1 MRNPESA
8 AAPKAISPEKK
19 SARRR
24 WQKRIL
30 KRFSGVAPV
39 LVSALVWVV
48 SWTLRQTLVNEDQL
62 FGRWARGERVIV
74 AFWHNRL
81 FMMPVAAAGQQICIM
96 NSEHRDGEIATR
108 AFERWGIR
116 SVKGSSTRGGARG
129 FLQLVNAFRAGYSLA
144 VVPDGPRGPR
154 CVAKPGV
161 IYLARATGAV
171 IIPVTYAASRS
182 RRLRSWDRL
191 IIPLPFSR
199 VVLAAGEPLQVTRDA
214 TPDEIERHRQT
225 LEQRLNDLTR
235 DAENAV
241 AA

>member
-1 MRNPESA
+1 MTTHAEGSSR
-8 AAPKAISPEKK
+8 K

-30 KRFSGVAPV
+30 KRLSGIAPAV
-39 LVSALVWVV
+39 VSGMVWAL
-48 SWTLRQTLVNEDQL
+48 SWTLRKTLANADEL

-81 FMMPVAAAGQQICIM
+81 LLMPVAAGGQRICIM
-96 NSEHRDGEIATR
+96 NSAHRDGEIGTR
-108 AFERWGIR
+108 ALARWGIR
-116 SVKGSSTRGGARG
+116 SVRGSATRGGARG
-129 FLQLVNAFRAGYSLA
+129 FLQLVNAYREGYSLA
-144 VVPDGPRGPR
+144 VAPDGPRGPS

-161 IYLARATGAV
+161 IHLARATGAV
-171 IIPVTYAASRS
+171 IVPVTYAARRA

-191 IIPLPFSR
+191 LIPLPFSR
-199 VVLAAGEPLQVTRDA
+199 VVLAAGEPLHVPRDA
-214 TPDEIERHRQT
+214 TADDIECYRQT

-235 DAENAV
+235 AAESAV